1 MPKLSFAVPHSLTR
15 EEAANRLKNLLERVK
30 AKNPD
35 VEILQENIGEHS
47 GTFAFKAKGFKVS
60 GGLQIEDDKVQVD
73 ADLPFA
79 AMLFKGRIESEVRG
93 IMEKSLSPDA

>member
-1 MPKLSFAVPHSLTR
+1 MPKLSFAVPHSLPR
-15 EEAANRLKNLLERVK
+15 DEAATRLKNLLEKVK

-35 VEILQENIGEHS
+35 VEILEENIGEHS
-47 GTFAFKAKGFKVS
+47 GTFAFKTMGFKVA
-60 GGLQIEDDKVQVD
+60 GGLQIEDEKVQID

-93 IMEKSLSPDA
+93 ILEKSLSADA